1 MGALFS
7 RVSLLTSPSLATL
20 SPDIILAASTTLSGP
35 RVKRLLQ
42 PTEPDYDSYLG
53 KLQTQIAARQARLQQ
68 IRLRERRANALFIT
82 YGLGLWILYTLLW
95 WFGMHGGSSYASW
108 ETKALRTA
116 PVVLSPVACVF
127 GPRLFPLTSPLD
139 PC

>member
-95 WFGMHGGSSYASW
+95 WFGMHGRSSYASW

-116 PVVLSPVACVF
+116 PVVLSPVACVL
-127 GPRLFPLTSPLD
+127 GPRLLPLTSPLD
-139 PC
+139 PR

>member
-1 MGALFS
+1 M
-7 RVSLLTSPSLATL
+7 
-20 SPDIILAASTTLSGP
+20 STF
-35 RVKRLLQ
+35 LQ

-95 WFGMHGGSSYASW
+95 WFGGSSYASW
-108 ETKALRTA
+108 ENKALRTA
-116 PVVLSPVACVF
+116 PVVLSPVA
-127 GPRLFPLTSPLD
+127 
-139 PC
+139 